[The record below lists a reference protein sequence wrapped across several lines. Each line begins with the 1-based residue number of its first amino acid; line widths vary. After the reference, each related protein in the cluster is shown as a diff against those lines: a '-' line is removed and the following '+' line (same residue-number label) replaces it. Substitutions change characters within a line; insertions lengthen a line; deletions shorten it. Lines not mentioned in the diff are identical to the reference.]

1 MGKVLS
7 WGKCTIEATPITGTG
22 ASGSTKITFPTPVED
37 STSLTTTQGDKNEA
51 RVEGGAVEAARY
63 NANSY
68 ELTFQVRLHSGLV
81 APPLDGVDGVI
92 PGEYKVTIIPE
103 NTAAPAVTI
112 NRASAN
118 VGINYSSDGGVMASY
133 TFSSLENGSDQQITV
148 AVASAS

>member
-7 WGKCTIEATPITGTG
+7 WGKCTVEATPVAGTG
-22 ASGSTKITFPTPVED
+22 AEGTAKITFPTPIED
-37 STSLTTTQGDKNEA
+37 STQLTTTQGDKNEA

-68 ELTFQVRLHSGLV
+68 ELVFGIRLHSGLV
-81 APPLDGVDGVI
+81 QLPLKGTDGVI
-92 PGEYKVTIIPE
+92 PGEYSVVIKPE
-103 NTAAPAVTI
+103 NSAAPAITI

-118 VGINYSSDGGVMASY
+118 VQVNFTADEGLTATY
-133 TFSSLENGSDQQITV
+133 TFSSLVNDSGEQIAI